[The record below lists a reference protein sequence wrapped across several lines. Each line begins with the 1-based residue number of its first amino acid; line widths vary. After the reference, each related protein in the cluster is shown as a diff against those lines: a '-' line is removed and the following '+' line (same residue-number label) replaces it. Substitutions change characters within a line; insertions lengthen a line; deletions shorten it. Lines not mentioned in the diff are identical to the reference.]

1 MDFDKAYLLGHTFV
15 HASKIYGM
23 SLEETFETLLI
34 LLKAYMLYAME
45 AADGKADAVVS
56 EITRK
61 YSEGA
66 DSE

>member
-1 MDFDKAYLLGHTFV
+1 MDLKKAEMLGKTFID
-15 HASKIYGM
+15 AANIYGM
-23 SLEETFETLLI
+23 SKTEAFNTLLM
-34 LLKAYMLYAME
+34 LLKVYMINAME

-56 EITRK
+56 EIVRK

>member
-1 MDFDKAYLLGHTFV
+1 MGFKKAELLGKTFV

-23 SLEETFETLLI
+23 SLEETFDTLLI
-34 LLKAYMLYAME
+34 ILKAYMMYAME
-45 AADGKADAVVS
+45 AADGKTDAVVS

>member
-1 MDFDKAYLLGHTFV
+1 MVDKEEMFAKTVV

-23 SLEETFETLLI
+23 SIEETFDTLLTI
-34 LLKAYMLYAME
+34 LKAYMLYAME